1 MNQSEMDAHRRTQ
14 RAANAPPTSSVLI
27 MPGDS
32 QSVESLKKQLL
43 ASLRPP
49 KEARFEELKGAGFD
63 SETAME
69 LSGMDYDLHGPY
81 TASTVLD
88 AARRYGDGPSVGYEI
103 AKSSATE
110 IPSAVRTIGGATGA
124 AVGSVIGMSAVRY
137 VAKNSR
143 WFGIGAGIVGV
154 GVVSIFT
161 AKMVAAAFGKTV
173 AGIAVANVISAS
185 GIVIAAALTRGKS

>member
-1 MNQSEMDAHRRTQ
+1 MSQASEAAERRTQ
-14 RAANAPPTSSVLI
+14 RAMDAPPTSSVLI

-32 QSVESLKKQLL
+32 NSVESLKKQLL
-43 ASLRPP
+43 ASIRPP

-69 LSGMDYDLHGPY
+69 LSGLDYDLHAPY

-88 AARRYGDGPSVGYEI
+88 AARRYGDGPSIGYEV
-103 AKSSATE
+103 AKSSAVE
-110 IPSAVRTIGGATGA
+110 IPSAVRTIGSATGA
-124 AVGSVIGMSAVRY
+124 AIGSVIGMSAVRY

-143 WFGIGAGIVGV
+143 WFGIGAGIIGV
-154 GVVSIFT
+154 GVVSVFT

-185 GIVIAAALTRGKS
+185 GIVIAAVLTRGKS